1 MGGLFFNWG
10 ASFLSGGGRPM
21 GGHRFWWGGGVEK
34 NRKMGGRPLPI
45 PPTIG
50 NPAITKVVDLRRSG
64 NFLNESPFLKYPQLL
79 FRSSPFGIKNVSYLL
94 I

>member
-1 MGGLFFNWG
+1 MVGGAVVVVG
-10 ASFLSGGGRPM
+10 GVSKKIVRGGGAPS
-21 GGHRFWWGGGVEK
+21 
-34 NRKMGGRPLPI
+34 PD

>member
-34 NRKMGGRPLPI
+34 NRKMGGRPHPKTPPKWKPGYNEGGRFEAKWKLP
-45 PPTIG
+45 
-50 NPAITKVVDLRRSG
+50 
-64 NFLNESPFLKYPQLL
+64 Q
-79 FRSSPFGIKNVSYLL
+79 
-94 I
+94 